1 MSTAARFDD
10 PGEELAMTLH
20 TTRKIRF
27 ALEVMWSEI
36 DFLPDNMTRDPG
48 VREALVTISHW
59 LDKAEEAELRD
70 RLLTRNY
77 AVIRPVSLVNPPSAQ
92 SLADIK
98 AAIGVLNTHA
108 LLIASD
114 DDLAGR
120 CPPEPPGAKPPSG
133 LPGVLT
139 GALFLAG
146 PSLRRL

>member
-1 MSTAARFDD
+1 MSTAARMGD

-27 ALEVMWSEI
+27 ALEVMFSEV
-36 DFLPDNMTRDPG
+36 DFLPDGMTADPA
-48 VREALVTISHW
+48 VNKALWTISDW

-77 AVIRPVSLVNPPSAQ
+77 IVIRPVSLVNPPSAQ

-98 AAIGVLNTHA
+98 AAISVLSGHK

-120 CPPEPPGAKPPSG
+120 
-133 LPGVLT
+133 
-139 GALFLAG
+139 
-146 PSLRRL
+146 